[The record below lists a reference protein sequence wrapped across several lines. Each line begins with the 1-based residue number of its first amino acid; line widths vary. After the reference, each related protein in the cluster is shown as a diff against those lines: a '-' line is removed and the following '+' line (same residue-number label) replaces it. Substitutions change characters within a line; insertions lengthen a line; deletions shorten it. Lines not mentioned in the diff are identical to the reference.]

1 MKILLA
7 VDGST
12 FSDAAVEE
20 IASRP
25 WPNGTDVD
33 VLSVC
38 EQPVYPMGEAA
49 ALPSSYYEE
58 MEKIAQKRAR
68 AAVDKAIERL
78 RSNESNLLVTSNVV
92 AAHPVQEIVERA
104 EQWGADL
111 IVVGS
116 HGYRGFKRLLLGSV
130 SQAVASHA
138 KCSVQIVRSKLT
150 ASGSHE

>member
-25 WPNGTDVD
+25 WPDGSEVD
-33 VLSVC
+33 VLSVS
-38 EQPVYPMGEAA
+38 EPPAYPIGESA
-49 ALPSSYYEE
+49 ALPSHYYEE
-58 MEKIAQKRAR
+58 MEKVPREQAR
-68 AAVDKAIERL
+68 AAVDKAVQRL
-78 RSNESNLLVTSNVV
+78 RSNTSCLRITEHVV
-92 AAHPVQEIVERA
+92 VGHPVQEIVDRA

-138 KCSVQIVRSKLT
+138 KCSVQIVRSKL
-150 ASGSHE
+150 AAERSDG